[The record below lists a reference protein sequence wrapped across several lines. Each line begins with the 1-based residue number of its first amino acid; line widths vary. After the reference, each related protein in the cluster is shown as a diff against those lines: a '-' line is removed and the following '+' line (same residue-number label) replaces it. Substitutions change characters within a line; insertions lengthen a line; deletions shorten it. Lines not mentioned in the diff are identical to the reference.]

1 MSVRVFGLLQKV
13 ARAIAFGRHVPLSR
27 IARRIELDVKRRVKQ
42 RGAKPTPD
50 AAPSLSAR
58 APTPLFKP
66 RFGKL
71 DFRDGRPRLTFV
83 GRSCEMDGSLDWRA
97 GGEGPANELWRMNLH
112 YMEYLEEA
120 DDRLFAK
127 LVHQWIDANPPYAR
141 GYWKDSWN
149 SYTVSLRTV
158 VWMQQLAS
166 RDARLDAETREA
178 AVASLAQQIRFLEAN
193 LETDIGGNHL
203 IKNIKALLLASAFF
217 VGTEAERWRA
227 LGLGLLA
234 EELARQVLAD
244 GTHYERSP
252 SYHCQVF
259 ADLLECR
266 QALGADS
273 LNRMLDDALARM
285 ARAAIDLAHPDG
297 HVALFNDAGLSMA
310 YPPGECLEAYARLY
324 GQRPAPR
331 RNFALKDAGYFG
343 LRRNGTYLLVDCGRV
358 APDELPAHGHGDVGS
373 FELSLGEQRVFV
385 DQGVYEYFT
394 GERRQRSRSAA
405 SHNTLCFDGA
415 DQADF
420 FGAFR
425 CGRRPNVAVLDYQVR
440 DDGFS
445 LTATHDGFRNL
456 SGSPRHIRRFD
467 AAADRIEILDR
478 IDGTT
483 DRPASIGFLLHPAV
497 VAEVFGHE
505 AKLRLGPVGITLT
518 SSRPIGME
526 DAVWWPD
533 MGVEQRTQRLRIGFP
548 PGAKTVTTTIRLPHS
563 TDGFGQNT

>member
-1 MSVRVFGLLQKV
+1 MKAFGPLQKV
-13 ARAIAFGRHVPLSR
+13 ARAIAFGRHVPLSS
-27 IARRIELDVKRRVKQ
+27 IARRIELDLKRRMKQ
-42 RGAKPTPD
+42 HGGKPAPT

-58 APTPLFKP
+58 PPTPMFEP
-66 RFGKL
+66 RLGKL

-83 GRSCEMDGSLDWRA
+83 GRACEMKEPFDWRA
-97 GGEGPANELWRMNLH
+97 GGEGPANQLWRMNLH

-120 DDRLFAK
+120 DDSLFAD
-127 LVHQWIDANPPYAR
+127 LVRQWIDANPPYAR

-158 VWMQQLAS
+158 VWMQQLAL
-166 RDARLDAETREA
+166 RGARLDAATREA

-217 VGTEAERWRA
+217 DGSEAERWRA
-227 LGLGLLA
+227 LGLRLLT
-234 EELARQVLAD
+234 EELHGQVLAD

-266 QALGADS
+266 QALGDDP
-273 LNRMLDDALARM
+273 LNGALDDVLGRM
-285 ARAAIDLAHPDG
+285 AQAAVDLAHPDG

-310 YPPGECLEAYARLY
+310 YSPGECLDAYARLY

-331 RNFALKDAGYFG
+331 TIFALKDAGYFG
-343 LRRNGTYLLVDCGRV
+343 LRSGATYLVVDCGRI
-358 APDELPAHGHGDVGS
+358 APDELPAHGHGDVAS
-373 FELSLGEQRVFV
+373 FELSVAGQRVFV

-405 SHNTLCFDGA
+405 NHNTLCFDDA

-420 FGAFR
+420 FGSFR
-425 CGRRPNVAVLDYQVR
+425 CGRRPNVEVLEHQAR

-456 SGSPRHIRRFD
+456 SGSPRHVRRFD
-467 AAADRIEILDR
+467 VAADHIEIEDR
-478 IDGTT
+478 IDATT

-497 VAEVFGHE
+497 VAEVLGHE
-505 AKLRLGPVGITLT
+505 ARLRLGPLDIILS
-518 SSRPIGME
+518 SSRAIDME

-533 MGVEQRTQRLRIGFP
+533 MGVERQTRRLRIGFP
-548 PGAKTVTTTIRLPHS
+548 PGAETVTTAIRLSHT

>member
-1 MSVRVFGLLQKV
+1 VKGFDPLQEI

-27 IARRIELDVKRRVKQ
+27 IARRIELDLKRRVKQ
-42 RGAKPTPD
+42 RGAKPAPA

-58 APTPLFKP
+58 PPAPLFAP
-66 RFGKL
+66 RLGKL
-71 DFRDGRPRLTFV
+71 DFRDGRPRLSFV
-83 GRSCEMDGSLDWRA
+83 GRSCEMEGPLDWRA
-97 GGEGPANELWRMNLH
+97 GGEGPANQLWRMNLH

-120 DDRLFAK
+120 DDRLFAE
-127 LVHQWIDANPPYAR
+127 LVRQWIDANPPYAR

-158 VWMQQLAS
+158 VWMQQFAS
-166 RDARLDAETREA
+166 RGARLDAATREA

-217 VGTEAERWRA
+217 AGSEAERWRA
-227 LGLGLLA
+227 LGLQLLA
-234 EELARQVLAD
+234 EEIAGQVLRD

-266 QALGADS
+266 QALGDDPLDGA
-273 LNRMLDDALARM
+273 LDDALARM
-285 ARAAIDLAHPDG
+285 AQAAVDLAHPDG
-297 HVALFNDAGLSMA
+297 YVALFNDAGLSMA
-310 YPPGECLEAYARLY
+310 YPPRECLDAYARLY
-324 GQRPAPR
+324 GKSPAR
-331 RNFALKDAGYFG
+331 RRTFALKDAGYFG
-343 LRRNGTYLLVDCGRV
+343 LRSDGTYLVVDCGRI
-358 APDELPAHGHGDVGS
+358 APDELPAHGHGDVAS
-373 FELSLGEQRVFV
+373 FELSVAGQRIFV
-385 DQGVYEYFT
+385 DQGVYEYYT
-394 GERRQRSRSAA
+394 GERRQCSRSAA

-420 FGAFR
+420 FGSFR
-425 CGRRPNVAVLDYQVR
+425 CGRRPNVEVLEHQVR

-445 LTATHDGFRNL
+445 LTAAHDGFRNL

-467 AAADRIEILDR
+467 ATADRIEVEDR

-497 VAEVFGHE
+497 VAEVSGHD
-505 AKLRLGPVGITLT
+505 ARLRLGPLDIILS
-518 SSRPIGME
+518 SSRPIGVE
-526 DAVWWPD
+526 AAVWWPD
-533 MGVEQRTQRLRIGFP
+533 MGVERRTQRLRIGFP
-548 PGAKTVTTTIRLPHS
+548 PDAKTVTTAIRLPHA

>member
-1 MSVRVFGLLQKV
+1 MRNFGPFQKV
-13 ARAIAFGRHVPLSR
+13 ARAVAFGRHVRLSS
-27 IARRIELDVKRRVKQ
+27 IARRIELDLKRRVKQ
-42 RGAKPTPD
+42 RGGKQASA

-58 APTPLFKP
+58 LPAPLFEP
-66 RFGKL
+66 RLGKL
-71 DFRDGRPRLTFV
+71 DFRDGRPRFTFV
-83 GRSCEMDGSLDWRA
+83 GRACEMTEPLDWRA
-97 GGEGPANELWRMNLH
+97 GGDGPANQLWRMNLH

-120 DDRLFAK
+120 EDNLFAK
-127 LVHQWIDANPPYAR
+127 LVRQWIDANPPYAR

-158 VWMQQLAS
+158 VWMQQLT
-166 RDARLDAETREA
+166 RRGARLDAATRDA
-178 AVASLAQQIRFLEAN
+178 MAMSLAQQIRFLEAN

-217 VGTEAERWRA
+217 AGPEAERWRG
-227 LGLGLLA
+227 LGLRLLA

-266 QALGADS
+266 QALGDDP
-273 LNRMLDDALARM
+273 LNGALDDALTRM
-285 ARAAIDLAHPDG
+285 ARAAADLAHPDG
-297 HVALFNDAGLSMA
+297 QIALFNDAGLSMA
-310 YPPGECLEAYARLY
+310 YSPGECLDAHARLY
-324 GQRPAPR
+324 GERPAAR
-331 RNFALKDAGYFG
+331 RIFAFNDAGYYG
-343 LRRNGTYLLVDCGRV
+343 LRSDAAYFVVDCGRI

-373 FELSLGEQRVFV
+373 FELSVAGQRVFV

-394 GERRQRSRSAA
+394 GERRQHSRSAA
-405 SHNTLCFDGA
+405 HHNTLCFDGA

-420 FGAFR
+420 FGSFR
-425 CGRRPNVAVLDYQVR
+425 CGRRPNVEVLDYQATGDR
-440 DDGFS
+440 FS

-456 SGSPRHIRRFD
+456 SGSPRHVRRFD
-467 AAADRIEILDR
+467 VSADCIEMEDR

-497 VAEVFGHE
+497 AVEVQGRE
-505 AKLRLGPVGITLT
+505 ARLRLGPRDIIL
-518 SSRPIGME
+518 SSSQPIDVE

-533 MGVEQRTQRLRIGFP
+533 MGVERQTRRLRIGFP
-548 PGAKTVTTTIRLPHS
+548 PGADTMTTAIRFS
-563 TDGFGQNT
+563 QTTNGFGQNT

>member
-1 MSVRVFGLLQKV
+1 MAVRDFGPLQKV

-27 IARRIELDVKRRVKQ
+27 IARRIELDLKRRVKQ
-42 RGAKPTPD
+42 RGGKPAPA

-58 APTPLFKP
+58 APAPLFEP
-66 RFGKL
+66 RLGKL
-71 DFRDGRPRLTFV
+71 DFHDGRPRLTFV
-83 GRSCEMDGSLDWRA
+83 GRSCEMDGPLDWRA
-97 GGEGPANELWRMNLH
+97 GGDGPANQLWRMNLH

-120 DDRLFAK
+120 DDRLFVE
-127 LVHQWIDANPPYAR
+127 LVRQWIDANPPYAR
-141 GYWKDSWN
+141 EYWKDSWN

-158 VWMQQLAS
+158 VWMQQLAP
-166 RDARLDAETREA
+166 RGARLDAATREA
-178 AVASLAQQIRFLEAN
+178 AAASLAQQIRFLEAN

-217 VGTEAERWRA
+217 DGSEAERWRA
-227 LGLGLLA
+227 LGLRLLA
-234 EELARQVLAD
+234 EELAGQVLQD

-266 QALGADS
+266 QALGDDP
-273 LNRMLDDALARM
+273 LNGALDDALARM
-285 ARAAIDLAHPDG
+285 AQAAVDLSHPDG

-310 YPPGECLEAYARLY
+310 YSPGECLDAYARLY
-324 GQRPAPR
+324 GKRPAPR
-331 RNFALKDAGYFG
+331 RTFALKDAGYFG
-343 LRRNGTYLLVDCGRV
+343 LRTNGTYLVVDCGRV
-358 APDELPAHGHGDVGS
+358 APDELPAHGHGDVAS
-373 FELSLGEQRVFV
+373 FELSVAEQRIFV

-420 FGAFR
+420 FGSFR
-425 CGRRPNVAVLDYQVR
+425 CGRRPNVEVLDYQVR
-440 DDGFS
+440 EDGFS
-445 LTATHDGFRNL
+445 LTATHDGFRKL
-456 SGSPRHIRRFD
+456 SGSPRHVRRLD
-467 AAADRIEILDR
+467 IAADRMEIEDR
-478 IDGTT
+478 VEGTT

-497 VAEVFGHE
+497 VPEVSGNR
-505 AKLRLGPVGITLT
+505 ARLRLGRLDIILS

-533 MGVEQRTQRLRIGFP
+533 MGVERQTQRLRIGFP
-548 PGAKTVTTTIRLPHS
+548 PGAQTVTTAIRLSH
-563 TDGFGQNT
+563 TTNGFGQNA

>member
-1 MSVRVFGLLQKV
+1 MAVRDFGPLQKV

-27 IARRIELDVKRRVKQ
+27 IARRIELDLKRRVKQ
-42 RGAKPTPD
+42 RGGKPAPA

-58 APTPLFKP
+58 APAPLFEP
-66 RFGKL
+66 RLGKL
-71 DFRDGRPRLTFV
+71 DFHDGRPRLTFV
-83 GRSCEMDGSLDWRA
+83 GRSCEMDGPLDWRA
-97 GGEGPANELWRMNLH
+97 GGDGPANQLWRMNLH

-120 DDRLFAK
+120 DDRLFVE
-127 LVHQWIDANPPYAR
+127 LVRQWIDANPPYAR
-141 GYWKDSWN
+141 EYWKDSWN

-158 VWMQQLAS
+158 VWMQQLAP
-166 RDARLDAETREA
+166 RGARLDAATREA
-178 AVASLAQQIRFLEAN
+178 AAASLAQQIRFLEAN

-217 VGTEAERWRA
+217 DGSEAERWRA
-227 LGLGLLA
+227 LGLRLLA
-234 EELARQVLAD
+234 EELAGQVLQD

-266 QALGADS
+266 QALGDDP
-273 LNRMLDDALARM
+273 LNGALDDALARM
-285 ARAAIDLAHPDG
+285 AQAAVDLSHPDG

-310 YPPGECLEAYARLY
+310 YSPGECLDAYARLY
-324 GQRPAPR
+324 GKRPAPR
-331 RNFALKDAGYFG
+331 RTFALKDAGYFG
-343 LRRNGTYLLVDCGRV
+343 LRTNGTYLVVDCGRV
-358 APDELPAHGHGDVGS
+358 APDELPAHGHGDVAS
-373 FELSLGEQRVFV
+373 FELSVAGQRVFV

-394 GERRQRSRSAA
+394 GERRQCSRSAA

-420 FGAFR
+420 FGSFR
-425 CGRRPNVAVLDYQVR
+425 CGRRPNVEVLDYQVR

-456 SGSPRHIRRFD
+456 SGSPRHVRRFD
-467 AAADRIEILDR
+467 VAADRIEIEDR

-497 VAEVFGHE
+497 VAEVSGHE
-505 AKLRLGPVGITLT
+505 ARLRLGPLDIILS
-518 SSRPIGME
+518 SSRPIDVE
-526 DAVWWPD
+526 DTVWWPD
-533 MGVEQRTQRLRIGFP
+533 MGVERRTQRLRIGFP
-548 PGAKTVTTTIRLPHS
+548 PGAKTVTTTIRLSHS